1 MDILRTVQAQY
12 STSTR
17 LLGLIEGL
25 DKLLSPAQDIQAFY
39 DNVFNLQTARG
50 EGLDVWGEITGV
62 RRNTSM
68 VTAIGVP
75 HFGFNSKADEAAT
88 GFDEATFYHG
98 ADRAHFKLSDE
109 AYRLHI
115 LAKAAANISNGSMG
129 DLNRMLHMLFP
140 KCKVRI
146 SRTGPMRLKLI
157 ASGKLTD
164 YEKNML
170 LSGNMPPIPTGVTLE
185 AEINGA
191 RYLGFNPEYNSG
203 FNSGP
208 LFGGKFNVK

>member
-1 MDILRTVQAQY
+1 MDILQTVQAQY
-12 STSTR
+12 STSPR
-17 LLGLIEGL
+17 LLSLIKGLSALIDPG
-25 DKLLSPAQDIQAFY
+25 PDIDTFY
-39 DNVFNLQTARG
+39 KNVFNMATANG
-50 EGLDVWGEITGV
+50 EGLDVWGRIVGV
-62 RRNTSM
+62 KRNSSM

-88 GFDEATFYHG
+88 GFDDATFYHG
-98 ADRAHFKLSDE
+98 ADRTYFKLSDE
-109 AYRLHI
+109 AFRLHV
-115 LAKAAANISNGSMG
+115 LAKAAANISNGSMA

-140 KCKVRI
+140 KCRVRI

-164 YEKNML
+164 YEKNLL

-203 FNSGP
+203 FNDGP
-208 LFGGKFNVK
+208 LFGGKSNVK